1 MRGRVDLTLVLLFLS
16 VLVVDI
22 LAAVVGLVMQ

>member
-1 MRGRVDLTLVLLFLS
+1 MRGGVDWTLVLLFLF